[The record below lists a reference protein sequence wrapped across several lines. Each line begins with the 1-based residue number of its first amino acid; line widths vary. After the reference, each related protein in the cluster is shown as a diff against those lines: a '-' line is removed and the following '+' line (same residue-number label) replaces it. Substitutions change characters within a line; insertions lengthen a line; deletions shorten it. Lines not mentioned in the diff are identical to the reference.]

1 MATAYYYF
9 LLTLSL
15 LTFYGAAAY
24 RFYQLNYAGV
34 WLTIALT
41 AFTFIVLKKAAFG
54 KQQNFADHTP
64 KEIERPTQAAANVKY
79 SIFNIACLALLA
91 VNFIIIFGHST
102 ADAIVS
108 PWQIVPWYFW
118 LTFTLGIILLVAI
131 ILKNS
136 APNFIYRLLVAGYW
150 LLVLSVGLIIY
161 QIGFGFDP
169 FIHQATEKLI
179 SATGAVYPKPWYYLG
194 QYALIVILNKL
205 TFIPVVWL
213 DKLLVPVLAALT
225 LPYALYQAAK
235 FLTADERV
243 AKLTALFAL
252 IFPFATFTL
261 TTPQNLAI
269 IFLLLIILLSV
280 KIWRQNKLFVAHCSL
295 LITLSLASLL
305 THPIAGLPAVLF
317 VALII
322 SRQIIHNKKL
332 LFTSSFLLLTLSV
345 ISLPLAFY
353 LNNQTNLIINAGND
367 AAAAV
372 SWNWPQLFFS
382 GTANFLLN
390 FIYLYGFN
398 IGVII
403 ITFIIAGVIIHYQ
416 IVKRITRYSPAC
428 RRGRLLVTNYSP
440 YLLMSF
446 SLLIS
451 YFITKTI
458 SFSYLIDYERSSFAG
473 RILIIAAYFALP
485 FIVIALTKLMEMIL
499 PQERMVKYLFFC
511 FLAFLISCSLYF
523 SYPRSDDYYNSR
535 SFSTSQS
542 DINAARWINQD
553 AGGSDYIVLANQQ
566 VSAAALREFGFKKY
580 YKIPS
585 PYQGGG
591 ESEVFY
597 YPIPTGEKLYQYYL
611 DMVNK
616 NAGRQTALAAADLV
630 GADTAYFVI
639 NHYWFAFDKILAE
652 AAIGAAAVENIDQ
665 GKIFVFKYANPVKK

>member
-1 MATAYYYF
+1 
-9 LLTLSL
+9 
-15 LTFYGAAAY
+15 
-24 RFYQLNYAGV
+24 
-34 WLTIALT
+34 
-41 AFTFIVLKKAAFG
+41 
-54 KQQNFADHTP
+54 
-64 KEIERPTQAAANVKY
+64 
-79 SIFNIACLALLA
+79 
-91 VNFIIIFGHST
+91 
-102 ADAIVS
+102 
-108 PWQIVPWYFW
+108 
-118 LTFTLGIILLVAI
+118 
-131 ILKNS
+131 
-136 APNFIYRLLVAGYW
+136 
-150 LLVLSVGLIIY
+150 
-161 QIGFGFDP
+161 
-169 FIHQATEKLI
+169 
-179 SATGAVYPKPWYYLG
+179 
-194 QYALIVILNKL
+194 
-205 TFIPVVWL
+205 
-213 DKLLVPVLAALT
+213 
-225 LPYALYQAAK
+225 
-235 FLTADERV
+235 
-243 AKLTALFAL
+243 
-252 IFPFATFTL
+252 
-261 TTPQNLAI
+261 
-269 IFLLLIILLSV
+269 
-280 KIWRQNKLFVAHCSL
+280 
-295 LITLSLASLL
+295 
-305 THPIAGLPAVLF
+305 
-317 VALII
+317 
-322 SRQIIHNKKL
+322 
-332 LFTSSFLLLTLSV
+332 
-345 ISLPLAFY
+345 
-353 LNNQTNLIINAGND
+353 
-367 AAAAV
+367 
-372 SWNWPQLFFS
+372 
-382 GTANFLLN
+382 
-390 FIYLYGFN
+390 
-398 IGVII
+398 
-403 ITFIIAGVIIHYQ
+403 
-416 IVKRITRYSPAC
+416 
-428 RRGRLLVTNYSP
+428 
-440 YLLMSF
+440 MSF

>member
-64 KEIERPTQAAANVKY
+64 KEIERPTQAATNVKY
-79 SIFNIACLALLA
+79 SIFNVAGVALLA
-91 VNFIIIFGHST
+91 VNFIIIFRHST

-118 LTFTLGIILLVAI
+118 PTFALGIILLVAI

-161 QIGFGFDP
+161 QVGFGFDP

-280 KIWRQNKLFVAHCSL
+280 KIWRQNKLLVAHYSL
-295 LITLSLASLL
+295 LVTLSLASLL

-317 VALII
+317 AALII
-322 SRQIIHNKKL
+322 GTKFFKNKL
-332 LFTSSFLLLTLSV
+332 LVTGYWLLVTILSI

-353 LNNQTNLIINAGND
+353 LNNQTNLIINTGSD

-372 SWNWPQLFFS
+372 SWNWPQFFFS

-403 ITFIIAGVIIHYQ
+403 ITFIVAGVIIHYQ
-416 IVKRITRYSPAC
+416 NVKRITR
-428 RRGRLLVTNYSP
+428 YSP

-485 FIVIALTKLMEMIL
+485 FIVIALTKVMEMIL
-499 PQERMVKYLFFC
+499 PQERTVKYLFFC

-523 SYPRSDDYYNSR
+523 SYPRSDGYYNSR

-553 AGGSDYIVLANQQ
+553 AGGGNYIVLANQQ

-585 PYQGGG
+585 PYQGAS

-616 NAGRQTALAAADLV
+616 NASRQTALAAADLV

-652 AAIGAAAVENIDQ
+652 AAIGATAVENIDQ